1 MQYLAICEDD
11 LLFQFMRNV
20 ADEQGEVRYLVP
32 SDKIARAIKR
42 QGGKAW
48 HGDLLKE
55 ETYKKV
61 KLHYIDQAIV
71 FIRDGDLQDR
81 VCRLLRSLDKM
92 VSIVS
97 LTVLDQV
104 VSPAIRKLRKTSF
117 LVC

>member
-32 SDKIARAIKR
+32 NDKIARAIKR
-42 QGGKAW
+42 QGGKVW